1 MNIIFPIGGKGERFK
16 KEGYSLPKPL
26 IPVFDKCIFFHV
38 LDNLSFSKDDI
49 VFIIHHE
56 SLDEFNFNKVIK
68 ERYCNLNVYFIKL
81 SCWTSGAS
89 ETLKKGCEAIELI
102 LRDMD
107 KKDNRVTVCLDCD
120 NFYTTDILTQI
131 RTLSDCFSS
140 GVINT
145 NNSDENPVY
154 SYVRKNDET
163 VIEIV
168 EKVKISDVINTGCYF
183 YKNLETL
190 KIYVD
195 KVCDEMRN
203 SKKECYQSEII
214 KRMLQDNKRVIS
226 VMIDSDTYF
235 NLGTPVQLQAY
246 IDKTHAFLFDLDGT
260 LVLTDDI
267 YFQVWK
273 HILESYN
280 IVIDEVFYYK
290 YIFGNT
296 DLQVLQTVLFNI
308 DLSVEELSY
317 QKDDLF
323 LKNLDKIRLANG
335 VIRFFENI
343 KKFAHKIGIVTNC
356 NRKTAVK
363 ILNYFSLEKYI
374 DCLVIASEC
383 EKPKPF
389 PHPYLQACKQLNIS
403 NDKVIIFED
412 SKGGLLSAKNMF
424 PKRVYAIQTLYNKEE
439 YKKLGVYETIQDF
452 GEMSVQ
458 NALSNLDS
466 NYYQTWLKNVIQSSI
481 DNKDVFL
488 QNEMIKDIII
498 DQAKLKGGYI
508 SDVLSIDIVTELNVY
523 SVVLKLEN
531 PNDSFLSKMAHRL
544 GLYEREYYFYEKISS
559 LVPCLVPKFYGT
571 VYNEK
576 SQKIGILLE
585 NQYKLG
591 LCPSLN
597 LNNEHIENS
606 LNVVS
611 EIAKLHAK
619 FWNKD
624 LCLLFPE
631 LKRHN
636 DDLFKPAWSN
646 FLKDKWEL
654 FQEKWIF
661 TLKPHHKQIIKN
673 AIQHFDNIQDYLSEK
688 NLTLCHG
695 DLKSP
700 NMFFQKD
707 NTIKKLYSPCFID
720 WQYANNGKGVQDIVF
735 FIIESFDIDKI
746 QKFQILLREYY
757 YVKCLELGIKYDRTD
772 YDKDFL
778 YSIFYF
784 PLFVCV
790 WFGTLDTEDL
800 IDKNFPYFFIQKFL
814 HLVDLYKDQI
824 EELQREWCL

>member
-16 KEGYSLPKPL
+16 KQGYTLPKPL
-26 IPVFDKCIFFHV
+26 IPVFDKCILFHV
-38 LDNLSFSKDDI
+38 MDNLSFSKDDRI
-49 VFIIHHE
+49 FIIYHE
-56 SLDEFNFNKVIK
+56 SLDEFNFNKLVK
-68 ERYCNLNVYFIKL
+68 ERYCNLNMYFIKL
-81 SCWTSGAS
+81 SCWTSGAC
-89 ETLKKGCEAIELI
+89 ETLKKGCSAIEFI
-102 LRDMD
+102 FNDID
-107 KKDNRVTVCLDCD
+107 KNPDRTTVCLDCD
-120 NFYTTDILTQI
+120 NFYTSDILKKI
-131 RTLSDCFSS
+131 KSLLIFFDG

-145 NNSDENPVY
+145 INTDENPVY
-154 SYVRKNDET
+154 SYIKKQGDFVA
-163 VIEIV
+163 EIV
-168 EKVKISDVINTGCYF
+168 EKEKISDIINTGCYF
-183 YKNLETL
+183 YKDFNTL
-190 KIYVD
+190 KRYVNII
-195 KVCDEMRN
+195 CDEMRN
-203 SKKECYQSEII
+203 SNRECYQSNVI
-214 KRMLQDNKRVIS
+214 KKMIHDDGMIIS
-226 VMIDSDTYF
+226 VMIDADTYY
-235 NLGTPVQLQAY
+235 NLGTPQQLDDY
-246 IDKTHAFLFDLDGT
+246 KKSTHAFLFDLDGT
-260 LVLTDDI
+260 LVITDDI
-267 YFQVWK
+267 YFQVWRE
-273 HILESYN
+273 ILESYN
-280 IVIDEVFYYK
+280 ISIDNAFYNK
-290 YIFGNT
+290 YIFSKT

-308 DLSVEELSY
+308 DISVEELSCK
-317 QKDDLF
+317 KDELF
-323 LKNLDKIRLANG
+323 LKNLDKINLTKG
-335 VIRFFENI
+335 VVSFFENI
-343 KKFAHKIGIVTNC
+343 KRHAHKIGIVTNC

-363 ILNYFSLEKYI
+363 ILNYFNLEKYI

-439 YKKLGVYETIQDF
+439 YKKLGVYEIIQDF
-452 GEMSVQ
+452 DEMSVQ
-458 NALSNLDS
+458 NALSNFDS
-466 NYYQTWLKNVIQSSI
+466 NYYQTWLKNAIQSSI
-481 DNKDVFL
+481 DNKHVFL
-488 QNEMIKDIII
+488 QNETIKDIII

-508 SDVLSIDIVTELNVY
+508 SDVLGIDIVTELNVY

-531 PNDSFLSKMAHRL
+531 PNDSFLSKMAHKL
-544 GLYEREYYFYEKISS
+544 GLYEREYYFYEKISG

-571 VYNEK
+571 VYDEK
-576 SQKIGILLE
+576 SKKIGILLE

-591 LCPSLN
+591 LSPSLN
-597 LNNEHIENS
+597 LNNENIENS

-631 LKRHN
+631 LKKHN
-636 DDLFKPAWSN
+636 DDLFKPVWGD
-646 FLKDKWEL
+646 FLKDRWEL
-654 FQEKWIF
+654 FQEKWMFI
-661 TLKPHHKQIIKN
+661 LKPHHNQMIKN
-673 AIQHFDNIQDYLSEK
+673 AIQYYDNIQDYLSEK

-720 WQYANNGKGVQDIVF
+720 WQYTNQGKGVQDIVF

-757 YVKCLELGIKYDRTD
+757 YVKCLELGIKYDRND

-784 PLFVCV
+784 PLFVCI

-824 EELQREWCL
+824 EELQHEWCL